1 MYYINQIQD
10 LLNCSRSYAVR
21 IFDNQM
27 SHLDL
32 SEMSQE
38 TFEMEVSIATM
49 LEPDFSQSFC
59 EANEGN
65 L

>member
-1 MYYINQIQD
+1 
-10 LLNCSRSYAVR
+10 
-21 IFDNQM
+21 M

-38 TFEMEVSIATM
+38 TFELEVSIATM